1 MDMWNARFVE
11 GKKNFDKWE
20 QENEIGRK
28 VLAGLRTAWMLE
40 ENSYR
45 NQRNRIEGRGVSK
58 YRIVQYA
65 RNTLAWFKKLFLAL
79 RDVITG
85 GGRSELRDIIKG
97 VKIQIAE
104 LSVPVISQRT
114 GAALAALLAVNIV
127 GAMFAMTPSLLGVV
141 ALISGLVWPD
151 WVSEAYQKLKD
162 LVDESRARGRGEQKE
177 VAKKKKKAMG
187 PLMDRSNFSFFVKDD
202 GRKQWY
208 RTGQSAFTKYEDK
221 KKNDSF
227 NFNFFQNK
235 NKKSRNLKSTRN
247 NRGNDGWVWDR

>member
-11 GKKNFDKWE
+11 GKRNFDKWE

-58 YRIVQYA
+58 YRVVQYA
-65 RNTLAWFKKLFLAL
+65 RDIGSWFKKLLSAML
-79 RDVITG
+79 GAVTG
-85 GGRSELRDIIKG
+85 GETSELRHIMKG

-104 LSVPVISQRT
+104 LSLTIISQRM
-114 GAALAALLAVNIV
+114 GAALAALLAVNVV
-127 GAMFAMTPSLLGVV
+127 GAMFAIAPSVLGAL
-141 ALISGLVWPD
+141 ALISGLIWPN

-162 LVDESRARGRGEQKE
+162 VVDESRARGRGETNT
-177 VAKKKKKAMG
+177 AGKKKSRGNKG
-187 PLMDRSNFSFFVKDD
+187 PLMDRKNFGFFVQDD

-208 RTGQSAFTKYEDK
+208 RTGQSIFSSFEDEK
-221 KKNDSF
+221 PNEFFK
-227 NFNFFQNK
+227 FNFFFEDDFNK
-235 NKKSRNLKSTRN
+235 KNRKKSRNRKGGGWFA
-247 NRGNDGWVWDR
+247 NR